1 MFFYIPL
8 MKVLSRKIK
17 KYNPQKVVISS
28 FAIAKN
34 LNFCKIDY
42 NWKFNPQTMLYLH
55 SPMQYIWSHY
65 QEYTQKITWYK
76 IKIFKAITPR
86 LRNWDKKF
94 IKYDEVFVNSKYT
107 ANLAKEIYKLN
118 SKIKYPKIDDSFSN
132 ITINTNPNNYYLYVG
147 RLVRF
152 VKELDKIIDLFNE
165 IQEPL
170 IIMGSGPDEEYLKSI
185 AKENIVFIWRIQDP
199 VEKSKIIQNAKW
211 LINITKESFGICT
224 AEALLAGVP
233 VFAYNDWASVE
244 LIGSDSGIL
253 VPNKNHETL
262 IKSFSQFIEKSRDR
276 QKIQDK
282 ARKLTGL

>member
-1 MFFYIPL
+1 M
-8 MKVLSRKIK
+8 
-17 KYNPQKVVISS
+17 
-28 FAIAKN
+28 
-34 LNFCKIDY
+34 
-42 NWKFNPQTMLYLH
+42 
-55 SPMQYIWSHY
+55 
-65 QEYTQKITWYK
+65 
-76 IKIFKAITPR
+76 
-86 LRNWDKKF
+86 
-94 IKYDEVFVNSKYT
+94 
-107 ANLAKEIYKLN
+107 
-118 SKIKYPKIDDSFSN
+118 
-132 ITINTNPNNYYLYVG
+132 
-147 RLVRF
+147 
-152 VKELDKIIDLFNE
+152 
-165 IQEPL
+165 
-170 IIMGSGPDEEYLKSI
+170 KSI
-185 AKENIVFIWRIQDP
+185 AKGNIVFIWRIQDP